1 LFPNFIWECNLI
13 PAKFYFALSEF
24 RYYTPS
30 MSRTLPTIAIT
41 MGDPAGIGPEVV
53 AKALRDPRLPRG
65 FQFEVLGKNRLAVRE
80 PGKLTREGARQA
92 IKDLEEAAEGCRTGR
107 FAAMVTGPVHKLAM
121 SRVLTDFIGQTE
133 FLARACGLPD
143 AAAVMTLT
151 DPKLTVALCTNHCSL
166 REAVERLTVKRIVHV
181 AEITD
186 AFLRRKG
193 ITRPRLALAGIN
205 PHLGEGGLFGDE
217 DSRLLVPAYLE
228 LQKRKIKVSLGPAD
242 TIFHHAVNL
251 KAFDAVVC
259 AYHDQG
265 LIPFKLVA
273 FETGVN
279 VTLGLPIIRTSPDH
293 GTALEIAGQGK
304 ADHRSM
310 LAALQLACRLA
321 APATKKNK

>member
-1 LFPNFIWECNLI
+1 MPRPRPI
-13 PAKFYFALSEF
+13 
-24 RYYTPS
+24 
-30 MSRTLPTIAIT
+30 IAIT
-41 MGDPAGIGPEVV
+41 LGDPAGIGPEVV
-53 AKALRDPRLPRG
+53 AKTLRDPRLPKG
-65 FQFEVLGKNRLAVRE
+65 FEFEVLGKNRSSAHQ
-80 PGKLTREGARQA
+80 PGKLTREGAHQA
-92 IKDLEEAAEGCRTGR
+92 IKDLEEAALGCLTDR

-121 SRVLTDFIGQTE
+121 SRIRHDFIGQTE

-143 AAAVMTLT
+143 PAAVMTLT

-166 REAVERLTVKRIVHV
+166 RQAVETLTVKRIVYV

-186 AFLRRKG
+186 AFLRRTG
-193 ITRPRLALAGIN
+193 IKKPRLALAGVN

-217 DSRLLVPAYLE
+217 DSRLLAPAYLE

-251 KAFDAVVC
+251 KAFDAVIC

-310 LAALQLACRLA
+310 LAAVQLACKLA
-321 APATKKNK
+321 AKNKK